1 MVYNDN
7 YDYLQHHGVKGMKWG
22 VRRDRLT
29 TSSGDGKIRV
39 QRQKRDAVNDLRTTK
54 KIVDNASTVINESRK
69 LSNVT
74 INTKAAKQINKNVSQ
89 MSDQELKNVVNRLNM
104 EERYTQ
110 VMSQRAIINS
120 GKARIDRILDG
131 AGTALAISSSALTI
145 ALAIK
150 ELMR

>member
-1 MVYNDN
+1 MYNYN

-29 TSSGDGKIRV
+29 TSNGDGKIRV
-39 QRQKRDAVNDLRTTK
+39 QRQKRDVISDLKTTK
-54 KIVDNASTVINESRK
+54 KVVDNASTVINESKK

-74 INTKAAKQINKNVSQ
+74 INTKAAKQIKKNVSQ
-89 MSDQELKNVVNRLNM
+89 MSDQELRATVNRLNM

-110 VMSQRAIINS
+110 VMSQRATINS